1 MFNRIEL
8 IDQCKIELIDQCKIE
23 LIDQCKIE
31 LKSYSEQFYVVNI
44 SRSRLISIFCIFTD

>member
-1 MFNRIEL
+1 MFIR
-8 IDQCKIELIDQCKIE
+8 IELIDQCKIE